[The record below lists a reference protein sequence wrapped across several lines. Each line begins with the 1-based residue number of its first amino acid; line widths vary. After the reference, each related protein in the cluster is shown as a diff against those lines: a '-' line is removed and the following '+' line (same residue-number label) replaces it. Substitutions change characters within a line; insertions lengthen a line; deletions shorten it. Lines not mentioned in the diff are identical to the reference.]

1 MLLKNAPRKRLIL
14 GGFEEATGLASVTFS
29 ILAALMAVFSINAS
43 LFSFYVLAN
52 AGIGT
57 GGHRRLAIRRKFCA
71 MAASRN
77 SS

>member
-1 MLLKNAPRKRLIL
+1 MLLKNAPGKRPIFW
-14 GGFEEATGLASVTFS
+14 GFEDAKGSASVIFS
-29 ILAALMAVFSINAS
+29 ILAALIAVFSINPS
-43 LFSFYVLAN
+43 QFGVYVPAN

-57 GGHRRLAIRRKFCA
+57 GGHRRLAILRKFCA

>member
-14 GGFEEATGLASVTFS
+14 GGFEEASGSDSVTFS
-29 ILAALMAVFSINAS
+29 ILAALIAAFSINAS
-43 LFSFYVLAN
+43 QFGVYVPPN

-57 GGHRRLAIRRKFCA
+57 GGHRRLAILRKFCA